1 MLCCRV
7 HLICFNKRVR
17 LFKVDV
23 NRDLWE
29 SSICEIELYD
39 RLRNLYGVYCRF
51 WENLFAIRVEEHLLF
66 LLWEKRLMVRVF
78 SIRVRVAVELDLV
91 KDVISQ
97 MSVHLLVIKIKNFTV
112 YRCKNYVGLR
122 ILIVIKSY
130 VTVCEEP
137 VIGDGFILE
146 S

>member
-1 MLCCRV
+1 M
-7 HLICFNKRVR
+7 
-17 LFKVDV
+17 
-23 NRDLWE
+23 
-29 SSICEIELYD
+29 
-39 RLRNLYGVYCRF
+39 
-51 WENLFAIRVEEHLLF
+51 
-66 LLWEKRLMVRVF
+66 RVF